1 MGLLIRQRGFFTEH
15 IDTTMDIGVGVKVIL
30 PLGLNHRHRFLRG
43 CTAVEVNQWSTVDEA
58 LQDGK
63 ITTHGF
69 DIECRESGL

>member
-1 MGLLIRQRGFFTEH
+1 
-15 IDTTMDIGVGVKVIL
+15 VGVKVIL
-30 PLGLNHRHRFLRG
+30 PLGLNHRQRFLRG

-69 DIECRESGL
+69 DIECRELGL